1 MRTYRANAGPFRER
15 PYYQLSEVEKMCM
28 DELRLVELYP
38 ETPSPIRIDRFLE
51 KRFKVTPTYDDLPV
65 GVLGFTVFGEKGVHK
80 IVIARAL
87 DAEGTQSAERRI
99 RTTMAHEGGHGLLH
113 AHLFAFNDALLFGEA
128 DETGK
133 PKVLCRDELKDT
145 GRTSTVRYDGRWW
158 EYQANM
164 AMSALLMPRPLVQQ
178 VIEPFLHTDRFVPSL
193 AKEARSEV
201 VLKLAEVFD
210 VNPVAARIRLNEI
223 FPLSKG
229 NQLTL

>member
-1 MRTYRANAGPFRER
+1 
-15 PYYQLSEVEKMCM
+15 
-28 DELRLVELYP
+28 
-38 ETPSPIRIDRFLE
+38 
-51 KRFKVTPTYDDLPV
+51 RFKVTPTYDDLPV
-65 GVLGFTVFGEKGVHK
+65 GVLGFTIFGEKGVHK

-87 DAEGTQSAERRI
+87 DAEGTQPAERRI

-128 DETGK
+128 DETGN

-145 GRTSTVRYDGRWW
+145 GRTGTARYDGRWW

-178 VIEPFLHTDRFVPSL
+178 VIEPFLQTDRFVPSL

-210 VNPVAARIRLNEI
+210 VNPAA
-223 FPLSKG
+223 
-229 NQLTL
+229 